1 MTQEISAKLTNFAES
16 AQKTRLVIDL
26 VRGKKV
32 VDALNILSLTPKK
45 AAHPVR
51 KLIYSAMSNAEENFG
66 VSRDDLVVY
75 KIFAD
80 EAPTRKWRR
89 FGARGRFKPL
99 LKRRAHVTV
108 VLREIE

>member
-1 MTQEISAKLTNFAES
+1 MAQEISAKLSNFAES
-16 AQKTRLVIDL
+16 AQKTRLVINL

-32 VDALNILSLTPKK
+32 VDALHTLSLTPNK
-45 AAHPVR
+45 AARPVH

-66 VSRDDLVVY
+66 VNRDDLVVY

-89 FGARGRFKPL
+89 FGARGRFKPM
-99 LKRRAHVTV
+99 LKRRSHVTV
-108 VLREIE
+108 ILREVE

>member
-1 MTQEISAKLTNFAES
+1 MAQEITARLSDFAES
-16 AQKTRLVIDL
+16 AQKTRLVINL

-32 VDALNILSLTPKK
+32 VDALNTLSLTPNK
-45 AAHPVR
+45 AARPVH

-80 EAPTRKWRR
+80 EAQTRKWRR

-99 LKRRAHVTV
+99 LKRRSHVTV

>member
-1 MTQEISAKLTNFAES
+1 MAQEISAKLTNFAES
-16 AQKTRLVIDL
+16 TQKTRLVIDL

-32 VDALNILSLTPKK
+32 IEALNTLSLTPNK
-45 AAHPVR
+45 AARPVR

-99 LKRRAHVTV
+99 LKRRSHVTV
-108 VLREIE
+108 ILREVE